1 MCGIAGYYNFRS
13 GRPADR
19 GVVEAMT
26 RAMRHRGPDDE
37 GYLVEGPLALGMRR
51 LSIIDLA
58 GGHQPIGSEDGGV
71 QLVFNGEI
79 YNHRALRR
87 DLEAAGHRFRT
98 RADTEV
104 VVHGYEV
111 HGDRVLDH
119 LNGMFGLALWDAAAR
134 RLLLARDRLG
144 VKPLYWTALPGG
156 IAFASE
162 LKALLIHPEVERR
175 FDPEALRQ
183 YLAWEYIPAPRTPF
197 AGIHKMPAATLLAVD
212 PSGWRQEVYWRLRP
226 GPLLAD
232 PVEAE
237 EELRRHLERSVR
249 LQMEADVPVGAFLSG
264 GLDSSALVATLC
276 AVRGGPVHTFSI
288 GFGEADFDETAHA
301 RKVAETLG
309 TVHREEILTPDCLDL
324 VHQAAGFLDEPFAD
338 NSILPTYLVSR
349 VARESVKVALSGDG
363 GDELFAGYDHYKAE
377 RLLEWYARVPAP
389 ARRAALGVM
398 GRDVDRRPTK
408 HGGVRRRL
416 RRLEAALEG
425 PAFLSQARFMVRSRD
440 EVRSGLLPDPG
451 PEDAAAGWAEPF
463 AAVVRD
469 SPFPPGLAHQQ
480 FIDLKTFLAD
490 DILMKTDRASMAVS
504 LEARVPYLDHELVE
518 FAFRL
523 APRLKLRGLVGKW
536 ILRRAFRTRLPASIL
551 RRRKSGFSVPIG
563 AWLRGD
569 LRTLAHDL
577 LDPKRL
583 ARQGLFDPARTQA
596 LLAEHVSGRA
606 DHARLLWALVMFEL
620 WHDRWAAAAPAAI
633 VRPAVAAAASAG
645 TGGPA

>member
-1 MCGIAGYYNFRS
+1 MCGIAGYWNHRS

-26 RAMRHRGPDDE
+26 RALVHRGPDDE
-37 GYLVEGPLALGMRR
+37 GFFLDGPLALGMRR
-51 LSIIDLA
+51 LAIIDPA
-58 GGHQPIGSEDGGV
+58 GGHQPIGSEDGRV
-71 QLVFNGEI
+71 QVVFNGEI

-119 LNGMFGLALWDAAAR
+119 LNGMFGLALWDARAR

-144 VKPLYWTALPGG
+144 VKPLYWTRIPEG

-162 LKALLIHPEVERR
+162 LKSLLLHPAVERR
-175 FDPEALRQ
+175 FDEESLPQ

-197 AGIHKMPAATLLAVD
+197 TGIHKLPPAALLTIDA
-212 PSGWRQEVYWRLRP
+212 SGPRQEIYWQLKPEAPITDAR
-226 GPLLAD
+226 
-232 PVEAE
+232 EAE
-237 EELRRHLERSVR
+237 EGLRAHLERSVR

-288 GFGEADFDETAHA
+288 GFDEAAFDEIGHA
-301 RKVAETLG
+301 RKVAAALG
-309 TVHREEILTPDCLDL
+309 TVHREEILRPDCLDL
-324 VHQAAGFLDEPFAD
+324 VHRAAGFLDEPFAD

-363 GDELFAGYDHYKAE
+363 GDELFAGYDHYKAT
-377 RLLEWYARVPAP
+377 RLLEGYARIPLPV
-389 ARRAALGVM
+389 RRGALALL
-398 GRDVDRRPTK
+398 GRDVERRPTTRA
-408 HGGVRRRL
+408 GVRRRL
-416 RRLEAALEG
+416 RRLEAALEQ
-425 PAFLSQARFMVRSRD
+425 PAFLAQARFMVRSRD
-440 EVRSGLLPDPG
+440 EVRAALLDQGPG
-451 PEDAAAGWAEPF
+451 GAAAGWAEPF

-480 FIDLKTFLAD
+480 FIDLKTFLAE
-490 DILMKTDRASMAVS
+490 DILFKTDRASMAVS
-504 LEARVPYLDHELVE
+504 LEARVPYLDHELVA

-523 APRLKLRGLVGKW
+523 APALKLRGFVGKW
-536 ILRRAFRTRLPASIL
+536 ILRRAFRNRLPASIL
-551 RRRKSGFSVPIG
+551 RRRKSGFSVPIA

-569 LRTLAHDL
+569 LRALACDL
-577 LDPKRL
+577 LESRRV
-583 ARQGLFDPARTQA
+583 ARQGLFDARRTA
-596 LLAEHVSGRA
+596 AILEEHLDGRA
-606 DHARLLWALVMFEL
+606 DHARLLWALVMFQL
-620 WHDRWAAAAPAAI
+620 WHERWSAAAPARNP
-633 VRPAVAAAASAG
+633 VPASAG
-645 TGGPA
+645 GASGR

>member
-1 MCGIAGYYNFRS
+1 MCGIAGYYNHRT

-19 GVVEAMT
+19 GIVEAMT
-26 RAMRHRGPDDE
+26 RSLRHRGPDDE

-58 GGHQPIGSEDGGV
+58 GGRQPIGSEDGSV

-87 DLEAAGHRFRT
+87 DLEGAGHRFRT

-104 VVHGYEV
+104 VVHGYEI

-119 LNGMFGLALWDAAAR
+119 LNGMFGLALWDARAR

-144 VKPLYWTALPGG
+144 VKPLYWTAIPDG

-162 LKALLIHPEVERR
+162 LKALLLHPAVERR

-212 PSGWRQEVYWRLRP
+212 ASGTRQEVYWRLRDEP
-226 GPLLAD
+226 AIENAD
-232 PVEAE
+232 EAAE
-237 EELRRHLERSVR
+237 GLRHHLERAVR

-288 GFGEADFDETAHA
+288 GFGEADFDETSHA
-301 RKVAETLG
+301 RTVAEALG

-349 VARESVKVALSGDG
+349 VAREDVKVALSGDG

-377 RLLEWYARVPAP
+377 RLLALYARVPQA
-389 ARRAALGVM
+389 ARRAGLSLL

-408 HGGVRRRL
+408 RGGVRRRL
-416 RRLEAALEG
+416 RRLEAALEA
-425 PAFLSQARFMVRSRD
+425 PSFLAQARFMVRSRE
-440 EVRSGLLPDPG
+440 EVRSGLLLDPG
-451 PEDAAAGWAEPF
+451 PEDPAAGWAEPF

-469 SPFPPGLAHQQ
+469 SPFSPGLAHQQ

-518 FAFRL
+518 YAFRL
-523 APRLKLRGLVGKW
+523 APGLKLRGLVGKW
-536 ILRRAFRTRLPASIL
+536 ILRRAFKTALPASIL

-569 LRTLAHDL
+569 LRGLAQDL
-577 LDPKRL
+577 LEPSRI
-583 ARQGLFDPARTQA
+583 ARQGLFDPGKTRSI
-596 LLAEHVSGRA
+596 LSEHIAGRV
-606 DHARLLWALVMFEL
+606 DHARVLWALVMFEL
-620 WHDRWAAAAPAAI
+620 WHDRWAASPAAASY
-633 VRPAVAAAASAG
+633 RPAAASAA
-645 TGGPA
+645 TGGQG